1 MFNKKLELTDEE
13 WMMALRISCVLK
25 FESVNKL
32 ATKYLSDIDP
42 ATRIKIY
49 KEHDVV
55 DEEWVREA
63 LLQLVQRESPLS
75 EAEAERIGL
84 KISMEIFRL
93 RHTCMEKCLIN
104 ASGNN
109 YNTVMWWDWWKGYAK
124 NLLKRY
130 NVYQLK

>member
-1 MFNKKLELTDEE
+1 
-13 WMMALRISCVLK
+13 MMALRVSCVLK
-25 FESVNKL
+25 FKSVNKL
-32 ATKYLSDIDP
+32 ATKYLPDVDP
-42 ATRIKIY
+42 ITRLSFY
-49 KEHDVV
+49 KEYDVV
-55 DEEWVREA
+55 NEEWVREA

-93 RHTCMEKCLIN
+93 RHTCMEKCLID
-104 ASGNN
+104 ASCKN